1 MNIANN
7 RSDMA
12 INSAN
17 MVLGIILFIS
27 PWLFGFSSEPWAVLN
42 ARLAGG
48 FVVLLALLATV
59 RTYDWEEWLNVIA
72 GLWIIGAPW
81 LLWFDGVLAARW
93 VHVAVGFCIVG
104 IAAFELYRLYHAP
117 DRPAAEGRRTR

>member
-1 MNIANN
+1 MNIVNN

-17 MVLGIILFIS
+17 MILGIILFIA
-27 PWLFGFSSEPWAVLN
+27 PWLFGFSNEPWAVLN

-48 FVVLLALLATV
+48 LVVMLALLATV

-81 LLWFDGVLAARW
+81 MLWFDDVLAARW
-93 VHVAVGFCIVG
+93 VHVIVGFCVVAV
-104 IAAFELYRLYHAP
+104 AAFELYRLYHAP
-117 DRPAAEGRRTR
+117 DGANAERRRAR